1 MALRVAVQVRF
12 LPSHFLPALP
22 DDLVGAIRVRLA
34 PLAAAQRAMS
44 FIPACL
50 GCATHSL
57 PGHMPLVANIYGPE
71 RQLVKQ
77 LVQG

>member
-1 MALRVAVQVRF
+1 MAVQVRF
-12 LPSHFLPALP
+12 LPSYFLAALP
-22 DDLVGAIRVRLA
+22 DDLVGAIRLRLA

-50 GCATHSL
+50 GCATHAL

-71 RQLVKQ
+71 RELIKQ